1 MDKINIRNIYIDLL
15 NKIKK
20 VEGVDKDYVD
30 NLIEV
35 VDLHLTALDQDLSA
49 INNVIPE
56 DASVTNQLVSESDL
70 EPITLDIQTLSST
83 VSGIGIDVSGIN
95 AVIPSSATSSN
106 KLATHDDLSAQHQLT
121 FEILTSSWML
131 GSDSKYH
138 AMLEGTNYFDMSY
151 TPTIFIDPIENDQV
165 KSDFRKL
172 VSCDV
177 QSAHIEL
184 VANTLP
190 TYTWNVIVQGK
201 LA

>member
-30 NLIEV
+30 NIIEV

-49 INNVIPE
+49 ITNVIPE

-70 EPITLDIQTLSST
+70 EPIILDIQTLSST

-106 KLATHDDLSAQHQLT
+106 KLATHDDLTAPHQLT
-121 FEILTSSWML
+121 FEILTSSWTM

-138 AMLEGTNYFDMSY
+138 AVLAGTTYFDMSY
-151 TPTIFIDPIENDQV
+151 TPIIFIDPTENDQV

-184 VANTLP
+184 ITNALP
-190 TYTWNVIVQGK
+190 SYTWNVIIQGK

>member
-49 INNVIPE
+49 ITNVIPE

-83 VSGIGIDVSGIN
+83 VSGIGIDVSGIK

-106 KLATHDDLSAQHQLT
+106 KLATHDELTAPYQMT
-121 FEILTSSWML
+121 FEILSSSWTL

-138 AMLEGTNYFDMSY
+138 AVLAGATYFDTSY
-151 TPTIFIDPIENDQV
+151 TPTIFIEPTENDQV

-184 VANTLP
+184 IAIALP
-190 TYTWNVIVQGK
+190 SYTWNIVIQGK
-201 LA
+201 IA